1 MARTNQYDPKTSEA
15 RSSWLSGLAE
25 ACNKLSGVLDMKTA
39 TFTDIV
45 MPELFISEQDRYRIY
60 QIGSGTKLW
69 LEEPAP
75 VIKKNGVQI
84 NPASAGFEIDYLG
97 GSIAFQDSK
106 RLTSTDVITASATY
120 IIDSSNKISNILTE
134 LEELSEAIGNDK
146 GYYATYA
153 DLIAANPTG
162 TAGDYALVGAEKS
175 FYLWDTATS
184 AWVSAQADVDLST
197 YYNKTQVDT
206 LLGSKQ
212 NTINA
217 QGTTNESDWF
227 YYGGR
232 NTWQDLRTKVLGAVL
247 TNISFTSTDKITAT
261 DTILSAFGKLQAQ
274 ISANLHP
281 IKGSGAPTTSTVGV
295 VGQDY
300 INTSNGDKY
309 HLVRIETTGSGD
321 AATTSYIWEQYAD
334 KSDTPTDVITLSGG
348 GTMVKPAGLGAG
360 PFTITLTE
368 EEDGSGSGGDID
380 IPEIIV
386 EQAVVPDSGNPVSS
400 KAVYDYVANV
410 QTTLNT
416 SISNVSSSLSNYVT
430 KTELPGLVPAPDLS
444 AYVTNT
450 ALNNTLT
457 SYALKSEIPNTSD
470 FVTVSTSSLQNY
482 YTKTQGDNR
491 YLAKNTNFALMK
503 GYVTLEDASVYGL
516 VEYFE
521 DTDGMFYLI
530 SGCLPVNLSSLKQS
544 DGSYSFPINSAI
556 QMSSSILKYP
566 STTFSDPTAVWFMAH
581 KAIIVT
587 KNRMPGV
594 PRAYANVGVG
604 AGGMITLYDLLTA
617 KFYTSQ
623 SWSETS
629 SERFYVVF

>member
-175 FYLWDTATS
+175 FYLWDAATS

-386 EQAVVPDSGNPVSS
+386 EQTVNATSANPVSS
-400 KAVYDYVANV
+400 KAVYEYVQNNKTTIDLVLSKTSTNAIANKTV
-410 QTTLNT
+410 LKAMQGTNSSYGAVNVNLLNT
-416 SISNVSSSLSNYVT
+416 SSFSFSSSTLAIDSYHSNLYLRRVSDISFALYDEDFPLVTTSANASKSPHMNKIEGILVFNITDSISQTLSASYPQDFWVASFTNCNYVSEYDLVNVAQST
-430 KTELPGLVPAPDLS
+430 NGKALTCWINPNGLQQWGTACVVDAQS
-444 AYVTNT
+444 HKQYNGIAYVVGSSGGTGYQLDFHIKLFGNGDDSQQIATN
-450 ALNNTLT
+450 NG
-457 SYALKSEIPNTSD
+457 YI
-470 FVTVSTSSLQNY
+470 V
-482 YTKTQGDNR
+482 
-491 YLAKNTNFALMK
+491 FA
-503 GYVTLEDASVYGL
+503 
-516 VEYFE
+516 F
-521 DTDGMFYLI
+521 
-530 SGCLPVNLSSLKQS
+530 
-544 DGSYSFPINSAI
+544 
-556 QMSSSILKYP
+556 
-566 STTFSDPTAVWFMAH
+566 
-581 KAIIVT
+581 
-587 KNRMPGV
+587 
-594 PRAYANVGVG
+594 
-604 AGGMITLYDLLTA
+604 
-617 KFYTSQ
+617 
-623 SWSETS
+623 
-629 SERFYVVF
+629 